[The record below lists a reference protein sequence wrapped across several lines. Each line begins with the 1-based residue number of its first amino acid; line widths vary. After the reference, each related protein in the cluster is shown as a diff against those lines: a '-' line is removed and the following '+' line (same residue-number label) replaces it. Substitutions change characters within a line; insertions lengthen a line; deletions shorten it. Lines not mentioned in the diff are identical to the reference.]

1 MRKIYTQELQGL
13 LEKINEMFDL
23 TQSIFDNT
31 IQAVI
36 DSDNELAVSTIEM
49 NEKIIEL
56 SVELEKDAYLIV
68 ALQQPV
74 AADLRYIFALLN
86 TSVELKRIAEH
97 TTTIAKRIKRNKPN
111 FSNYQDVIVIVNQM
125 VERLQLMF
133 EPLAD
138 IIKNG
143 DIQEA
148 SQIALMDSQIDKQYD
163 LVFEEIT
170 LKMATNEDCIPAGI
184 FTIDLVN
191 SLERIGDYI
200 TNICEHVLYL
210 ETGSTV
216 YLN

>member
-1 MRKIYTQELQGL
+1 MRKIYTQELQEL
-13 LEKINEMFDL
+13 LKKINQMFEL

-31 IQAVI
+31 YQAVI
-36 DSDNELAVSTIEM
+36 ASDNELAVSTLEM
-49 NEKIIEL
+49 NEKINEL
-56 SVELEKDAYLIV
+56 SVELEKDTYLIV

-97 TTTIAKRIKRNKPN
+97 TTAIAKRIKRNKPD
-111 FSNYQDVIVIVNQM
+111 FSNYQDVMIIVNQM

-133 EPLAD
+133 EPLAG
-138 IIKNG
+138 IIENG

-163 LVFEEIT
+163 IVFEEVT
-170 LKMATNEDCIPAGI
+170 LRMATNEDCVPAGI
-184 FTIDLVN
+184 FTIDLVS